1 MLLVLNVGDCRLF
14 DSLNLLGLE
23 KATAT
28 KFVACLLPV
37 LLALTSLVFVPGEV
51 EARKHSSRSSSSSS
65 SSSRHSTR
73 SSASK
78 GRSAKSTKS
87 SRVTGSSR
95 TSRVSSRGSRSSRV
109 VASSRS
115 SSRSRTGRRGHTVAR
130 ARSTKRHH
138 AVAHAAPKP
147 RYAYPIGL
155 FMRNAP
161 SFDTSPLDAQNAN
174 AIASAFDSGSA
185 DAYAARVLVRAGIVK
200 YHPLHGGIFWRRE
213 PVKYIVMHSTE
224 TGIPVSATRV
234 IDSWSS
240 MGIRHPGAQYVV
252 DRDGTIYQAVD
263 PDLATVHVNIFKTLP
278 GINND
283 NSIGIEINH
292 TGSQNYPQAQLHAVT
307 RLVGYLQSRYNVDN
321 QSIITHRYAQQGDH
335 TDPVN
340 FDWDGFIASKN
351 SFRNQAIAYRS
362 NKIKAESKRWK
373 HEVEV
378 PVNTY
383 MKPHTQLSQPAS
395 LPSDVVAPTTT
406 VNTTTVNTRNVNTT
420 TVNTNRV
427 EPAFSPASVTPRYVP
442 ASSSSSFGSSSSSNS
457 SSNSNSGSG
466 TRSIRINPATIPPP
480 GSLPVP
486 GQVIE
491 SPVPEESQADPSS
504 RTDKSSAGNTG
515 ASGGAPAGSSAGAP
529 VPSRSPALPPEGAL
543 GTPGSAPLPGEDI

>member
-1 MLLVLNVGDCRLF
+1 MF
-14 DSLNLLGLE
+14 DSLNFIGLE
-23 KATAT
+23 KATGA
-28 KFVACLLPV
+28 KFVARLLPV
-37 LLALTSLVFVPGEV
+37 LLALTSLVFVPAEV
-51 EARKHSSRSSSSSS
+51 EARKHASTSSSHSS
-65 SSSRHSTR
+65 R

-78 GRSAKSTKS
+78 GRSAKSASTSRS
-87 SRVTGSSR
+87 SRSTRGASA
-95 TSRVSSRGSRSSRV
+95 RVSSGRSRSSRV
-109 VASSRS
+109 VASSRT
-115 SSRSRTGRRGHTVAR
+115 SSRGRAGRHGRGHAVAVH
-130 ARSTKRHH
+130 STKHH
-138 AVAHAAPKP
+138 HVVAHAAPKP
-147 RYAYPIGL
+147 RYAYPIGI

-185 DAYAARVLVRAGIVK
+185 DAYAARVLVRAGVVN

-224 TGIPVSATRV
+224 TGVPVSATRV

-240 MGIRHPGAQYVV
+240 MGLRHPGAQYVV
-252 DRDGTIYQAVD
+252 DRDGTIFQAVD

-292 TGSQNYPQAQLHAVT
+292 TGSQGYPQAQMHAVT
-307 RLVGYLQSRYNVDN
+307 RLVGYLQSRYNVEN
-321 QSIITHRYAQQGDH
+321 ANIITHRYAQQGDH

-340 FDWDGFIASKN
+340 FDWDGFIAAKN

-362 NKIKAESKRWK
+362 NKIKDESRRWK

-383 MKPHTQLSQPAS
+383 MKPHTQLSKPAS
-395 LPSDVVAPTTT
+395 LPSDVSAPATT
-406 VNTTTVNTRNVNTT
+406 VNTTTT
-420 TVNTNRV
+420 TVNSSSGATSASEPNV
-427 EPAFSPASVTPRYVP
+427 VPAFVPASVTPRYVP
-442 ASSSSSFGSSSSSNS
+442 ATKSGVPSGPGYNSGNGSNNGSSN
-457 SSNSNSGSG
+457 GSG
-466 TRSIRINPATIPPP
+466 VGMRSVRINPATIPPP

-491 SPVPEESQADPSS
+491 YPVPEPSQADPASRNAAPSTKSPSS
-504 RTDKSSAGNTG
+504 
-515 ASGGAPAGSSAGAP
+515 GAPI
-529 VPSRSPALPPEGAL
+529 PSRSQSLPPEGAL
-543 GTPGSAPLPGEDI
+543 GAPGSAPLPGEDI

>member
-1 MLLVLNVGDCRLF
+1 MF
-14 DSLNLLGLE
+14 DSLNLIGV
-23 KATAT
+23 KRATST
-28 KFVACLLPV
+28 KFVASLLPV
-37 LLALTSLVFVPGEV
+37 LLALTSLVFVPSDV
-51 EARKHSSRSSSSSS
+51 EARKHSSSSSS
-65 SSSRHSTR
+65 SSSRHASR

-78 GRSAKSTKS
+78 NRSVKSTKS
-87 SRVTGSSR
+87 SRASSSRSSR
-95 TSRVSSRGSRSSRV
+95 TGQVSSRGSRSSRV
-109 VASSRS
+109 VASSSARA
-115 SSRSRTGRRGHTVAR
+115 RAGRRGHTVAH
-130 ARSTKRHH
+130 SSKHHHH

-185 DAYAARVLVRAGIVK
+185 DAYAARLLVRAGVVK

-362 NKIKAESKRWK
+362 NKIKAEAKRWK
-373 HEVEV
+373 HEAEV

-383 MKPHTQLSQPAS
+383 MKPHTQLSQPVS
-395 LPSDVVAPTTT
+395 LPSDVAAPVTT
-406 VNTTTVNTRNVNTT
+406 VNTTTVNTNK
-420 TVNTNRV
+420 V

-442 ASSSSSFGSSSSSNS
+442 ASSNSGANAGSSYS
-457 SSNSNSGSG
+457 SGSG
-466 TRSIRINPATIPPP
+466 ARSIRINPATIPPP

-491 SPVPEESQADPSS
+491 SPVPEESQADPST
-504 RTDKSSAGNTG
+504 RTNKSAGGNSG
-515 ASGGAPAGSSAGAP
+515 ARAGSAAGAP
-529 VPSRSPALPPEGAL
+529 IPSRSQTLPPDGAL

>member
-14 DSLNLLGLE
+14 DSLNLIRLE
-23 KATAT
+23 KTTGAQ
-28 KFVACLLPV
+28 FVARLLPV
-37 LLALTSLVFVPGEV
+37 LLALTSLVFVPSEV
-51 EARKHSSRSSSSSS
+51 EARKHSSASSSHTS
-65 SSSRHSTR
+65 R

-78 GRSAKSTKS
+78 GRSVKSTKS
-87 SRVTGSSR
+87 ARASSSRSSR

-115 SSRSRTGRRGHTVAR
+115 SSRSRSGRRGHVVAH
-130 ARSTKRHH
+130 SSKHRHV
-138 AVAHAAPKP
+138 VAHAAPKP

-185 DAYAARVLVRAGIVK
+185 DAYAARVLVRAGVVK

-307 RLVGYLQSRYNVDN
+307 RLVGYLQNRYNVN
-321 QSIITHRYAQQGDH
+321 NESIITHRYAQQGDH

-362 NKIKAESKRWK
+362 HKIKEEAKRWK

-383 MKPHTQLSQPAS
+383 MKPHTQLSKPAS
-395 LPSDVVAPTTT
+395 LPSDVVAPVTTVNTTT
-406 VNTTTVNTRNVNTT
+406 VNTTTVNTNK
-420 TVNTNRV
+420 V

-442 ASSSSSFGSSSSSNS
+442 ASSG
-457 SSNSNSGSG
+457 SGSG
-466 TRSIRINPATIPPP
+466 TRSFRINPATVPPP

-491 SPVPEESQADPSS
+491 SPVPEPSQADPAS
-504 RTDKSSAGNTG
+504 RNTKSSGGNSSSPAG
-515 ASGGAPAGSSAGAP
+515 ASGAP
-529 VPSRSPALPPEGAL
+529 VPSRSQSLPPDGAL

>member
-1 MLLVLNVGDCRLF
+1 MF
-14 DSLNLLGLE
+14 DSLKLIGLE
-23 KATAT
+23 KAAGT
-28 KFVACLLPV
+28 KFVASLLPV
-37 LLALTSLVFVPGEV
+37 LLALTSLVFLPGEV
-51 EARKHSSRSSSSSS
+51 EARKHSSASSSYSS
-65 SSSRHSTR
+65 R

-78 GRSAKSTKS
+78 GRSVKSTKS
-87 SRVTGSSR
+87 ARASSARSSR
-95 TSRVSSRGSRSSRV
+95 SGRVSSRGSRSSRV

-115 SSRSRTGRRGHTVAR
+115 SSRARGGRRGHAVAH
-130 ARSTKRHH
+130 SSKHHH

-185 DAYAARVLVRAGIVK
+185 DAYAARVLVRAGVVK

-362 NKIKAESKRWK
+362 NKIKAEAKRWK
-373 HEVEV
+373 HEAEV

-395 LPSDVVAPTTT
+395 LPSDIAAPITTVNTT
-406 VNTTTVNTRNVNTT
+406 VNTTTVNTNK
-420 TVNTNRV
+420 V

-442 ASSSSSFGSSSSSNS
+442 ANAGSSSGTNSGSGSGSSSSSGAS
-457 SSNSNSGSG
+457 YGSGSG
-466 TRSIRINPATIPPP
+466 TRSFRINPATIPPP

-491 SPVPEESQADPSS
+491 SPVPEPSQADPAS
-504 RTDKSSAGNTG
+504 RNTKSSGGNSSAPAG
-515 ASGGAPAGSSAGAP
+515 ASGAPI
-529 VPSRSPALPPEGAL
+529 PSRSQSLPPDGAL

>member
-1 MLLVLNVGDCRLF
+1 MF
-14 DSLNLLGLE
+14 DSLNLIGLE
-23 KATAT
+23 KATGT
-28 KFVACLLPV
+28 QFISRLLPV
-37 LLALTSLVFVPGEV
+37 LLALTSLVFIPSDV
-51 EARKHSSRSSSSSS
+51 EARKHSSASSSHSVRSS
-65 SSSRHSTR
+65 TT
-73 SSASK
+73 K
-78 GRSAKSTKS
+78 GRSGKSVKS
-87 SRVTGSSR
+87 SRSSR
-95 TSRVSSRGSRSSRV
+95 STRVVASRSRSSRV
-109 VASSRS
+109 VASSR
-115 SSRSRTGRRGHTVAR
+115 TGRRGRGRAVAAHTSR
-130 ARSTKRHH
+130 HHH

-185 DAYAARVLVRAGIVK
+185 DAYAARVLVRAGVVK

-224 TGIPVSATRV
+224 TGIPVSGVRV

-252 DRDGTIYQAVD
+252 DRDGTIIQAVD

-292 TGSQNYPQAQLHAVT
+292 TGSQNYPQAQLRAVT
-307 RLVGYLQSRYNVDN
+307 RLVGYLQTRYNVENDK
-321 QSIITHRYAQQGDH
+321 IITHRYAQQGDH

-362 NKIKAESKRWK
+362 NRIKDEAKRWK
-373 HEVEV
+373 HDVEV

-383 MKPHTQLSQPAS
+383 MKPHTQLSKPVS
-395 LPSDVVAPTTT
+395 LPSDIEVPTTT
-406 VNTTTVNTRNVNTT
+406 VNTTVNAVKTT
-420 TVNTNRV
+420 TTNTIRV
-427 EPAFSPASVTPRYVP
+427 EPAAVPAFMPASVTPSYIP
-442 ASSSSSFGSSSSSNS
+442 AGPGY
-457 SSNSNSGSG
+457 NSGSSAG
-466 TRSIRINPATIPPP
+466 NSSGSTGVRSFRINPATIPPP
-480 GSLPVP
+480 GSLPQP

-491 SPVPEESQADPSS
+491 SPVPEPSQADPSV
-504 RTDKSSAGNTG
+504 RNKPSSSDSSSSSGSAAGSP
-515 ASGGAPAGSSAGAP
+515 AGAPAP
-529 VPSRSPALPPEGAL
+529 TRSQTLPPEGAL